1 MGVSKNAAVSHSR
14 RARTVEDLEPYFEAI
29 GLAST
34 CSHSGSLD
42 QLLTECEDAEIADP
56 GPAPDTRG
64 GPATQA
70 SLAHQASAEAEVE
83 AEAEAEE
90 NETPPETPAADHA
103 DARMSDL
110 EELEALLAQFDEA
123 KSKQAPPRRAPV
135 ETDQLTKALAAPE
148 TSSFVSGDR
157 LVVLLDADRSTKLQ
171 SWSAEMGF
179 DSADVVSTAL
189 DWYLD
194 ALIAEQTDAD

>member
-1 MGVSKNAAVSHSR
+1 MGVSKNAAMSPSR

-42 QLLTECEDAEIADP
+42 QLLTECEDAELAAP
-56 GPAPDTRG
+56 GPAPDARG

-70 SLAHQASAEAEVE
+70 SVANPASASAEAETN
-83 AEAEAEE
+83 AEE

-148 TSSFVSGDR
+148 TSAFVSGDR
-157 LVVLLDADRSTKLQ
+157 LVVLLDADRSTKLR